1 MKLPDHFKIPQTA
14 WFCET
19 ALRRRKIKL
28 FRKTAPKIEQKK
40 NRITANPYAPLKMP

>member
-19 ALRRRKIKL
+19 ALLRREIKL
-28 FRKTAPKIEQKK
+28 FRKTAPKIEQ
-40 NRITANPYAPLKMP
+40 NRITANPYAPLEMP